1 MPRFKMVSLLLL
13 FLQRTERARFATL
26 AKKSVRIFKIF
37 LFEDRGSDAATY
49 VTVLSKS
56 FLRA

>member
-1 MPRFKMVSLLLL
+1 MVSLLLL
-13 FLQRTERARFATL
+13 FLQRTERTRFATL
-26 AKKSVRIFKIF
+26 AKKKSVRIFKIF

-56 FLRA
+56 FVGA